1 MSDDNPHSSTGSNKK
16 SFLNRIIQIFSPEP
30 KNKND
35 LVDVLTAAQIREL
48 INPETKQ
55 MIEGIL
61 EVSEMRVRD
70 IMIPRS
76 QMVTIDRNHSLTE
89 FLPIILESGHSRFP
103 VVNEDIDH
111 VDGILLAK
119 DLLAYGFNSSG
130 MHNKENEF
138 SLTEIIR
145 PAIIVPE
152 SKKVEP
158 LLKEFRSNRYHMALV
173 ADEYGGISGVVTIED
188 ILEQIVG
195 EIEDETDD
203 EIEEDIKVLAG
214 NVYLVRALTELEDF
228 NSYFNSQF
236 DEKSADT
243 ISGII
248 LQKLHHMPQKGEQV
262 TIGNFDFK
270 VIAADTRCMQMLQVT
285 VAKKHKVN
293 GKLSD

>member
-1 MSDDNPHSSTGSNKK
+1 MQLFT
-16 SFLNRIIQIFSPEP
+16 LEP
-30 KNKND
+30 RNKND
-35 LVDVLTAAQIREL
+35 LVDVLVDAQYREL

-55 MIEGIL
+55 MIEGVL
-61 EVSEMRVRD
+61 QVSEMRVRD

-76 QMVTIDRNHSLTE
+76 QMVTIDRNQALDD

-119 DLLAYGFNSSG
+119 DLLAFGFSPSTD
-130 MHNKENEF
+130 KF
-138 SLTEIIR
+138 SLQDIIR

-158 LLKEFRSNRYHMALV
+158 LLNEFRSERYHMALV
-173 ADEYGGISGVVTIED
+173 VDEYGGVSGVITIED

-203 EIEEDIKVLAG
+203 EIEMDIKHLAG
-214 NVYLVRALTELEDF
+214 SVYLVRPLTELDDF
-228 NSYFNSQF
+228 NEYFS
-236 DEKSADT
+236 SAFYGKNTDT
-243 ISGII
+243 IGGI
-248 LQKLHHMPQKGEQV
+248 LLNKFNHMPKKGEV
-262 TIGNFDFK
+262 ITLEHFEFK
-270 VIAADTRCMQMLQVT
+270 ILASDSRRMQMLQVT
-285 VAKKHKVN
+285 VNKKHKFN

>member
-1 MSDDNPHSSTGSNKK
+1 M
-16 SFLNRIIQIFSPEP
+16 
-30 KNKND
+30 
-35 LVDVLTAAQIREL
+35 LTDAESREL
-48 INPETKQ
+48 INPETKL
-55 MIEGIL
+55 MIEGVL
-61 EVSEMRVRD
+61 GVSEMRVRD

-76 QMVTIDRNHSLTE
+76 QMVTIDRNQSLSE

-119 DLLAYGFNSSG
+119 DLLAFGFNSD
-130 MHNKENEF
+130 NLDINNNEF
-138 SLTEIIR
+138 SLNDIIR

-203 EIEEDIKVLAG
+203 DIEEDIKVLAG
-214 NVYLVRALTELEDF
+214 NVYLVRALTELE
-228 NSYFNSQF
+228 
-236 DEKSADT
+236 E
-243 ISGII
+243 
-248 LQKLHHMPQKGEQV
+248 LQ
-262 TIGNFDFK
+262 
-270 VIAADTRCMQMLQVT
+270 
-285 VAKKHKVN
+285 
-293 GKLSD
+293 

>member
-1 MSDDNPHSSTGSNKK
+1 MSDDSPHSTNGSKQKSLLKK
-16 SFLNRIIQIFSPEP
+16 IIQWFSPEP
-30 KNKND
+30 KNKD
-35 LVDVLTAAQIREL
+35 ELVDVLTDAQTREL
-48 INPETKQ
+48 INPETKL
-55 MIEGIL
+55 MIEGVL
-61 EVSEMRVRD
+61 EVSEMKVRD

-76 QMVTIDRNHSLTE
+76 QMVTIDRNHALDE

-119 DLLAYGFNSSG
+119 DLLGFAFNSESDV
-130 MHNKENEF
+130 F
-138 SLTEIIR
+138 SLKDIIR

-173 ADEYGGISGVVTIED
+173 ADEYGGISGVITIED

-203 EIEEDIKVLAG
+203 EIEEDIKLLAG
-214 NVYLVRALTELEDF
+214 NVYHVRALTELEDF
-228 NSYFNSQF
+228 NEYFNSEF

-243 ISGII
+243 IAGIVI
-248 LQKLHHMPQKGEQV
+248 SQLNHMPERGEQV
-262 TIGNFDFK
+262 TVGHFEFK
-270 VIAADTRCMQMLQVT
+270 ILAADNRRLQMLQVT
-285 VAKKHKVN
+285 VAKNHNIN
-293 GKLSD
+293 GKVSD

>member
-1 MSDDNPHSSTGSNKK
+1 MSDDNPHSSNGSNKK
-16 SFLNRIIQIFSPEP
+16 SVLNKVIQLFRPEP

-35 LVDVLTAAQIREL
+35 LVDVLAEAQSREL

-55 MIEGIL
+55 MIEAVL

-76 QMVTIDRNHSLTE
+76 QMVTIDRNQNLDE

-103 VVNEDIDH
+103 VINEDIDH

-119 DLLAYGFNSSG
+119 DLLAFGFSKSS
-130 MHNKENEF
+130 EPF
-138 SLTEIIR
+138 SLNSIIR

-158 LLKEFRSNRYHMALV
+158 LLNEFRSNRYHMALV
-173 ADEYGGISGVVTIED
+173 ADEYGGISGVITIED

-195 EIEDETDD
+195 EIEDETDED
-203 EIEEDIKVLAG
+203 IEEDIKLLAG

-228 NSYFNSQF
+228 NEFFNCEF

-243 ISGII
+243 VAGVI
-248 LQKLHHMPQKGEQV
+248 LQKLNHMPQKGEQL
-262 TIGNFDFK
+262 TIDQFDFK
-270 VIAADTRCMQMLQVT
+270 VVATDTRRMQMLQVT
-285 VAKKHKVN
+285 VAKKHKIN

>member
-1 MSDDNPHSSTGSNKK
+1 MSDDSPHQNNGSNKK
-16 SFLNRIIQIFSPEP
+16 SILNRIIQIFSPDP
-30 KNKND
+30 KNKDD
-35 LVDVLTAAQIREL
+35 LVSVLTGAQSREL

-76 QMVTIDRNHSLTE
+76 QMVTIDKNQGLAE

-103 VVNEDIDH
+103 VVNEDIDN
-111 VDGILLAK
+111 VVGILLAK
-119 DLLAYGFNSSG
+119 DLLAFGFNISSL
-130 MHNKENEF
+130 NNNDDKL
-138 SLTEIIR
+138 SLTDIIR

-173 ADEYGGISGVVTIED
+173 ADEYGGISGVITIED

-203 EIEEDIKVLAG
+203 NIEADIKVLAG
-214 NVYLVRALTELEDF
+214 NVYLVKALTELANF
-228 NSYFNSQF
+228 NEYFNSSF

-243 ISGII
+243 IAGVI
-248 LQKLHHMPQKGEQV
+248 LQKLNHMPQKGEQV
-262 TIGNFDFK
+262 TIKDFDFK
-270 VIAADTRCMQMLQVT
+270 VMTADTRRMQMLQVT
-285 VAKKHKVN
+285 VAKKHKIN
-293 GKLSD
+293 GKVSD